1 MHVGMR
7 ASSLAVSVSLILVLV
22 STGITGGTGGTSIMA
37 TKSVVNALFN

>member
-22 STGITGGTGGTSIMA
+22 STGTTGDTSIMA